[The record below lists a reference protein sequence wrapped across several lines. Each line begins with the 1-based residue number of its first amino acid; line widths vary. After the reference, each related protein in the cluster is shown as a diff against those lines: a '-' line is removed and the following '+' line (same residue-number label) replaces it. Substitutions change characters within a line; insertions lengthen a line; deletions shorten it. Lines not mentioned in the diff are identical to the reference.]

1 MRPWRSTSVISAT
14 TRPAPEL
21 ASMPRWVRCQS
32 EATPSLALYWH
43 MGDTTMR
50 LASVRSAS
58 RIGEKSALM
67 LGDCPVICLAMT
79 RVYVGAD
86 LDGDIG
92 EDFGEDVG
100 ADIAGDIVGD
110 LGADGSS
117 IRRALS
123 TGSHSSTS

>member
-58 RIGEKSALM
+58 LIGEKSALM
-67 LGDCPVICLAMT
+67 LLRDCSVTLFGDDAGLRSRAIIGI
-79 RVYVGAD
+79 GA
-86 LDGDIG
+86 
-92 EDFGEDVG
+92 
-100 ADIAGDIVGD
+100 IARQ
-110 LGADGSS
+110 A
-117 IRRALS
+117 
-123 TGSHSSTS
+123 